1 MYLAR
6 IVNRKQLTM
15 LGLNSGTSADGLD
28 MAVVK
33 IRRSTRGVSVKYLA
47 GYEQKFSGAMR
58 ELVHQ
63 MADSDMVTLE
73 DVIEL
78 DNLLGNFFGRTARSF
93 IERLER
99 QRMKVD
105 VIASHGQTVR
115 HRPEKVRL
123 LGKWIHGTMQLGSL
137 DRIAAATDR
146 ITVGDFRQ
154 ADIAVGNEG
163 APITTGAMQRLFAVE
178 QHSRLMVNIGGMAN
192 YFYFPAKDS
201 PLKISAADCGP
212 GNSLCDLLSRRLFSQ
227 PHDSRGRIAAS
238 GRLHNELF
246 ALLTSDDFFSG
257 RIVSTGRERFG
268 AAKADSIIAFGRW
281 YRAKKADLMR
291 TAAELTVYGI
301 SHKLRPLVNGDH
313 TLTNLYLTGGGRRNI
328 FFVRRLGQLL
338 PELTIRSADELGFDA
353 DFIEAAAYA
362 VMGEA
367 CLRGEALP
375 TTTTNKQADRT
386 RPVLGRIAQPP
397 HRDVRMSAVR
407 RKG

>member
-1 MYLAR
+1 MCLPR
-6 IVNRKQLTM
+6 IVNRKQLTL

-47 GYEQKFSGAMR
+47 GYEQKFSGAMKD
-58 ELVHQ
+58 LVHQ

-93 IERLER
+93 IQRLEH
-99 QRMKVD
+99 QRVKVD

-115 HRPEKVRL
+115 HRPEKVRR
-123 LGKWIHGTMQLGSL
+123 LGRWIHGTMQLGSL

-146 ITVGDFRQ
+146 VTVGDFRQ

-163 APITTGAMQRLFAVE
+163 APITTGAMQRLFANK

-192 YFYFPAKDS
+192 YFYFPPKDS
-201 PLKISAADCGP
+201 PLKMSAADCGP
-212 GNSLCDLLSRRLFSQ
+212 GNSLCDLLSSHLFSQ

-238 GRLHNELF
+238 GRLHNELL

-257 RIVSTGRERFG
+257 RMVSTGRERFG
-268 AAKADSIIAFGRW
+268 AAKADSIIAFGRQNQVTG
-281 YRAKKADLMR
+281 ADLMR
-291 TAAELTVYGI
+291 TAAELTVWSI
-301 SHKLRPLVNGDH
+301 VRKVRPLVSDDH

-338 PELTIRSADELGFDA
+338 PELTIRPVDELGFDA

-375 TTTTNKQADRT
+375 AKTNKQASRT

-397 HRDVRMSAVR
+397 HRDIRVSAVR
-407 RKG
+407 RRG

>member
-1 MYLAR
+1 MCLPR

-33 IRRSTRGVSVKYLA
+33 IRRSTRGVSVKYLT
-47 GYEQKFSGAMR
+47 GCEKKFSCSLK
-58 ELVHQ
+58 ELVHG
-63 MADSDMVTLE
+63 MADSDVVALE

-99 QRMKVD
+99 RGTKVD
-105 VIASHGQTVR
+105 MVASHGQTVR
-115 HRPEKVRL
+115 HRPKKVRR
-123 LGKWIHGTMQLGSL
+123 LGQWIHGTMQLGSL
-137 DRIAAATDR
+137 DRIAAATGR
-146 ITVGDFRQ
+146 VTVGDFRQ

-163 APITTGAMQRLFAVE
+163 APITTGAMQRLFADK

-201 PLKISAADCGP
+201 PLKMSAADCGP
-212 GNSLCDLLSRRLFSQ
+212 GNSLCDLLSSRLFSQ
-227 PHDSRGRIAAS
+227 PHDSGGRIATS
-238 GRLHNELF
+238 GHVNDELL
-246 ALLTSDDFFSG
+246 ALLTADSFFSD
-257 RIVSTGRERFG
+257 RMVSTGRERFG
-268 AAKADSIIAFGRW
+268 LAMAESIIAFGRSN
-281 YRAKKADLMR
+281 RIGKADLMR
-291 TAAELTVYGI
+291 TAAELTVWSI
-301 SHKLRPLVNGDH
+301 VRKLRPLARRDH
-313 TLTNLYLTGGGRRNI
+313 TLINLYLTGGGRRNI
-328 FFVRRLGQLL
+328 FFVRRLRQLL
-338 PELTIRSADELGFDA
+338 PELTIRSADELGFNA

-375 TTTTNKQADRT
+375 AKTNKQASRT

-397 HRDVRMSAVR
+397 HRDVRVSAIR
-407 RKG
+407 RRG

>member
-1 MYLAR
+1 MCLPR
-6 IVNRKQLTM
+6 IVNRKQLTL

-33 IRRSTRGVSVKYLA
+33 IRRSTRGVSVKYVE
-47 GYEQKFSGAMR
+47 GCERKFSSALR
-58 ELVHQ
+58 DQVHQ
-63 MADSDMVTLE
+63 VADSDVVTLE

-78 DNLLGNFFGRTARSF
+78 DNLLGEFFGRTAKSYLKQM
-93 IERLER
+93 ERRGVE
-99 QRMKVD
+99 VD
-105 VIASHGQTVR
+105 VVASHGQTVR
-115 HRPEKVRL
+115 HRPKKVRR

-137 DRIAAATDR
+137 DRIAAATGR
-146 ITVGDFRQ
+146 VTVGDFRQ

-163 APITTGAMQRLFAVE
+163 APITTGAMQRLFADK

-201 PLKISAADCGP
+201 PLKMSAADCGP
-212 GNSLCDLLSRRLFSQ
+212 GNSLCDLLSSRLFSQ
-227 PHDSRGRIAAS
+227 AHDSAGRIATS
-238 GRLHNELF
+238 GHVNDELL
-246 ALLTSDDFFSG
+246 ALLTADDFFSG
-257 RIVSTGRERFG
+257 RMVSTGRERFG
-268 AAKADSIIAFGRW
+268 LAMAESIIAFGRW
-281 YRAKKADLMR
+281 YRAEKADLMR
-291 TAAELTVYGI
+291 TAAELTVW
-301 SHKLRPLVNGDH
+301 SVARKLRPMARRDH

-338 PELTIRSADELGFDA
+338 PELTIRSADELGLDA

-375 TTTTNKQADRT
+375 AKTNKQASRT

-397 HRDVRMSAVR
+397 HRDVRMSAIR

>member
-1 MYLAR
+1 MCLPR
-6 IVNRKQLTM
+6 IVNRKQLTL

-33 IRRSTRGVSVKYLA
+33 IRRSTRGVSVKYLT
-47 GYEQKFSGAMR
+47 GYERKFSGALR
-58 ELVHQ
+58 DLVHQ
-63 MADSDMVTLE
+63 VADSDMVTLE
-73 DVIEL
+73 ELIEL

-99 QRMKVD
+99 RGIEVD
-105 VIASHGQTVR
+105 VVASHGQTVR
-115 HRPEKVRL
+115 HRPKKVRR

-146 ITVGDFRQ
+146 VTVGDFRQ

-163 APITTGAMQRLFAVE
+163 APITTGAMLRLFADK

-192 YFYFPAKDS
+192 YFYSPAKDS
-201 PLKISAADCGP
+201 PLEMSAADCGP
-212 GNSLCDLLSRRLFSQ
+212 GNSLCDLLSSRLFSQ
-227 PHDSRGRIAAS
+227 PHDSGGRIATS
-238 GRLHNELF
+238 GHVNDELL
-246 ALLTSDDFFSG
+246 ALLTADDFFSD
-257 RIVSTGRERFG
+257 RMVSTGRERFG
-268 AAKADSIIAFGRW
+268 TAKADSIIAFGRQN
-281 YRAKKADLMR
+281 KIVGPDLMR
-291 TAAELTVYGI
+291 TAAELTVWSI
-301 SHKLRPLVNGDH
+301 VRKLQPLVNGDH

-338 PELTIRSADELGFDA
+338 PELTIRLADELGCDA

-367 CLRGEALP
+367 CLRSEALP
-375 TTTTNKQADRT
+375 AKTNKQASRT

-397 HRDVRMSAVR
+397 YRGIRVSAIR
-407 RKG
+407 RRG